1 MQIIF
6 FHTAKSYAKLFP
18 QCRIYLSAL
27 SLALY
32 LSFSLI
38 FLLETHFKSIDS
50 CCIFALVSFFCE
62 LKICCR
68 CIYFRLFGINR
79 SCVRFVVVVV
89 RCACYPDAFCLL
101 MHFFTC
107 FSMQFKV
114 VLCIFMTLLKSFVLQ
129 PFAVSHTHTHTLN
142 LPLMPRVSRCT
153 SVYSRCSCAFFT
165 HSQIENVRP
174 HFQLYHIISYS
185 CCALDLFL
193 PFFFLLLSIS
203 FTICCN
209 IRHSLWHSVSILFCC
224 SSALFIF
231 YWNWK
236 VFVLR

>member
-1 MQIIF
+1 MQNI
-6 FHTAKSYAKLFP
+6 
-18 QCRIYLSAL
+18 LSAL

-107 FSMQFKV
+107 FPMQFKV

-193 PFFFLLLSIS
+193 PFFLFVYSFRSQFAATFGILSDTLYRFCFAALLLYLS
-203 FTICCN
+203 FIEIEKC
-209 IRHSLWHSVSILFCC
+209 SFC
-224 SSALFIF
+224 ARFAA
-231 YWNWK
+231 
-236 VFVLR
+236 

>member
-1 MQIIF
+1 MQNILIR
-6 FHTAKSYAKLFP
+6 S
-18 QCRIYLSAL
+18 LSRSL
-27 SLALY
+27 SLV
-32 LSFSLI
+32 LSHLPPWNTLQI
-38 FLLETHFKSIDS
+38 DWFLLHF
-50 CCIFALVSFFCE
+50 CT
-62 LKICCR
+62 
-68 CIYFRLFGINR
+68 
-79 SCVRFVVVVV
+79 RFVLLWAENMLSLHIFSTLWHQPFMCSFCCCCCSM
-89 RCACYPDAFCLL
+89 RLLPWCLL
-101 MHFFTC
+101 FTYALFHVLFDAIQSSVMHFYDTFE
-107 FSMQFKV
+107 
-114 VLCIFMTLLKSFVLQ
+114 IFCSA
-129 PFAVSHTHTHTLN
+129 AVCSLTHTHTHTLN

-224 SSALFIF
+224 SSSALFIF